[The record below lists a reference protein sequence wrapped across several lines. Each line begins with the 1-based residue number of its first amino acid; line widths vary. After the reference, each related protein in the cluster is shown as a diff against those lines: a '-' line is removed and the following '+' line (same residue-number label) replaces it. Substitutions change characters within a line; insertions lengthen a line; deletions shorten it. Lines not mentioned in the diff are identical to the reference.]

1 MLECLRF
8 NSVGTEEEMGRW
20 LQILCS
26 FLYLEYRKPHA
37 ITVATATIM
46 LLKLCHIH
54 FMNIFPIF
62 PLLYAHSSEVVSNLC
77 VRARE
82 GWTEYGFVIG
92 CNSMIVSWL
101 FFVLFCFF
109 YTMWSSS
116 SCSIAIAWQK
126 SSLFVCVLAVVGI
139 LLPTVTAGVYCCIW
153 FSLQQSFCFLFLS
166 FFAVLCACA
175 GAKEREQEKKEGR

>member
-1 MLECLRF
+1 MQ
-8 NSVGTEEEMGRW
+8 
-20 LQILCS
+20 LQWQQPQSCCWSCATFIS
-26 FLYLEYRKPHA
+26 WTYFLYFLYF
-37 ITVATATIM
+37 M
-46 LLKLCHIH
+46 LIL
-54 FMNIFPIF
+54 P
-62 PLLYAHSSEVVSNLC
+62 EVVSNLC

-101 FFVLFCFF
+101 FFVLFCCFF

>member
-1 MLECLRF
+1 MQSQWQQPQSCCWSCPAF
-8 NSVGTEEEMGRW
+8 ISWTY
-20 LQILCS
+20 
-26 FLYLEYRKPHA
+26 FLYFLYF
-37 ITVATATIM
+37 M
-46 LLKLCHIH
+46 LIL
-54 FMNIFPIF
+54 P
-62 PLLYAHSSEVVSNLC
+62 EVVSNLC

-101 FFVLFCFF
+101 FFVLFCCCF

-139 LLPTVTAGVYCCIW
+139 LLPTVTASVYCCIW
-153 FSLQQSFCFLFLS
+153 FSLQQSFCFLFLFF